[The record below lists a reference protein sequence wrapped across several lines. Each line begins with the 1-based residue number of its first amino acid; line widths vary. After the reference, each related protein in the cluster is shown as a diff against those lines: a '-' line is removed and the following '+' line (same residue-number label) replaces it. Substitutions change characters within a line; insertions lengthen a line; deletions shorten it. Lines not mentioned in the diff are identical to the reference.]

1 MSCPPSTA
9 RKPPVRIASK
19 TMPEGQL
26 EKTPGDLLATV
37 RFADTRSFPGNRPD
51 ALLIFE
57 RCLVYSGYRSREVFR
72 RSLTWQHNPRNLKMV
87 MCGTWRW
94 YEERVAADANR
105 GLSELVAAHPRN
117 WIVWST
123 DVVKWDLRAGIGT
136 SRLRL
141 ELVDGTRRKVLWGR
155 RKVFWGYNTNSLP
168 PIRAAL
174 HRALAASAR
183 P

>member
-1 MSCPPSTA
+1 
-9 RKPPVRIASK
+9 
-19 TMPEGQL
+19 MPEGQL

-37 RFADTRSFPGNRPD
+37 RFAYTRGFPGELFLGD

-57 RCLVYSGYRSREVFR
+57 RCLVFSGGRSREVFR
-72 RSLTWQHNPRNLKMV
+72 RSFTLGLNPLNIKTL
-87 MCGTWRW
+87 MCGPWQW
-94 YEERVAADANR
+94 YDERLAADANR

-141 ELVDGTRRKVLWGR
+141 ELINGTRRKVLWHR
-155 RKVFWGYNTNSLP
+155 RMVLWGYNTNSLP

-174 HRALAASAR
+174 HRALAGSTR